1 MHLKPYYLV
10 QLTHHD
16 VLHKMIPDSTVKSKK
31 LISLCQKKSTQK
43 IFFIY
48 DNLTNGDNFLTYFQA
63 IPSLILTFYCRKH
76 TWLTGQTLCRQL
88 MDHFMMPLFN
98 LMNHQTTSSS
108 KRKHAHKPTINS
120 PASVSLRYL
129 LSFVIKL
136 YKLNFFTQTSLVHL
150 LENLQD
156 VASQVDRLVANEI
169 LSAADVTER
178 VGAELVNLP
187 SELMQQISNEVSG
200 GN

>member
-1 MHLKPYYLV
+1 MTITKELLYLEQYYLV
-10 QLTHHD
+10 LLTHHD

-31 LISLCQKKSTQK
+31 LISLCQKKSTHK
-43 IFFIY
+43 IFLLLFIY
-48 DNLTNGDNFLTYFQA
+48 DNSTNGENFLTYFLQA

-88 MDHFMMPLFN
+88 MDHFMIPLFN
-98 LMNHQTTSSS
+98 LMNNQTTSNS

-136 YKLNFFTQTSLVHL
+136 YKLNFFL
-150 LENLQD
+150 LKLHQFTYWKTCRTLHRKWTDQQRMRFCRPPMLQRGQGQ
-156 VASQVDRLVANEI
+156 SW
-169 LSAADVTER
+169 
-178 VGAELVNLP
+178 
-187 SELMQQISNEVSG
+187 
-200 GN
+200 